1 MELKE
6 WLLSI
11 IVYIYIRKIDNYNW
25 YKKKIIIINKHTD
38 NNIKT
43 SNIIITIIV
52 IKINGFGVK
61 NYC

>member
-1 MELKE
+1 MELKG

-11 IVYIYIRKIDNYNW
+11 IVYIYIRKIDNFNW

>member
-11 IVYIYIRKIDNYNW
+11 IVYIYIRKIDNFNW